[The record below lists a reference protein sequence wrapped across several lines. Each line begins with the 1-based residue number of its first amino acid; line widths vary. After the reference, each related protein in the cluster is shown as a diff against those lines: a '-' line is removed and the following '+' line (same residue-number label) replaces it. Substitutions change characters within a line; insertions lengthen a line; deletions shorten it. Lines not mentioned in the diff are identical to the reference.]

1 MSEAIIS
8 IPEVA
13 PALEQSRIPSPNM
26 KLADPDSPER
36 VAYKRN
42 EFVLEDFN
50 TELRY
55 SLWTDLSGEQTEF
68 QDALEQLSYF

>member
-1 MSEAIIS
+1 MAPTPVIQLNKKLEDLQLNKKLDELIPKEEIIF
-8 IPEVA
+8 
-13 PALEQSRIPSPNM
+13 
-26 KLADPDSPER
+26 ER
-36 VAYKRN
+36 EK
-42 EFVLEDFN
+42 FVLEDFT

>member
-1 MSEAIIS
+1 
-8 IPEVA
+8 
-13 PALEQSRIPSPNM
+13 M
-26 KLADPDSPER
+26 KLAEQDSPEK
-36 VAYKRN
+36 VVIKRK
-42 EFVLEDFN
+42 EFVVEDFN